1 MRMFQGEALQSQKA
15 VQGAI
20 KTLQD
25 FGVVPSMAVP
35 QAPKET
41 AIKGGTCLPGA
52 AGLCLS

>member
-1 MRMFQGEALQSQKA
+1 MFQGEALQSQKA